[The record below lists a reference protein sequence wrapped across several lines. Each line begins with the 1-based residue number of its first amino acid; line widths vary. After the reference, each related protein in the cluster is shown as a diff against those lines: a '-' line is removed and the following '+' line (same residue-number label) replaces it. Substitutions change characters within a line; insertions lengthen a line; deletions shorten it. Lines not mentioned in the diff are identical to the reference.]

1 MQIFCPVNV
10 DNWPYGP
17 QNCTYKIGSWHYS
30 LKDVNIHGKAGQFD
44 LDDHDQDD
52 VTFLTSQFTIEGLS
66 VLRDE
71 SKYSCCTEL
80 YPHLSISIEFRRL
93 KIWNENVANYNLT
106 QIEASSAE
114 KLRLS
119 RSGRSS
125 SGVVNPKSPI
135 FWIFLS
141 ILFGFWAINN
151 PI

>member
-17 QNCTYKIGSWHYS
+17 QNCTYKMGSWHYS

-119 RSGRSS
+119 RFGTSS
-125 SGVVNPKSPI
+125 SPQSGMQNLKSPI
-135 FWIFLS
+135 LWVFMS
-141 ILFGFWAINN
+141 ILFAFGQ
-151 PI
+151 